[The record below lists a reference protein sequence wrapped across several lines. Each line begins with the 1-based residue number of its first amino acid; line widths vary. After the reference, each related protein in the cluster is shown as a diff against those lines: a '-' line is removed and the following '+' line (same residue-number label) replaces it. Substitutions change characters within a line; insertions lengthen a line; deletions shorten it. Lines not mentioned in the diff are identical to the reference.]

1 MSTRTD
7 RNGKPLP
14 PIQILEEMQRI
25 GNQEID
31 GDAELTRMLSDLDRA
46 KATWRRAAAEFDT
59 VRFLLEGLPAQI
71 AGLEAEVAAL
81 NERRP
86 AVVAAALL
94 AHGRFTADD
103 ELLARR
109 AELLLNIERLRI
121 AKPALE
127 AEAHLR
133 NRLVGQ
139 AANPAQNIEDAIDK
153 RRRELKL
160 AEARR
165 RCGF

>member
-1 MSTRTD
+1 MKRLDPKT
-7 RNGKPLP
+7 GKALE
-14 PIQILEEMQRI
+14 PIEVLEEIQRI

-31 GDAELTRMLSDLDRA
+31 GDAELMRMLSDLDRA
-46 KATWRRAAAEFDT
+46 KSTWRRAASEFDT

-94 AHGRFTADD
+94 ADGDFKADD
-103 ELLARR
+103 ELLSRR
-109 AELLLNIERLRI
+109 AELLLNIERLHI

-127 AEAHLR
+127 AEAQRR
-133 NRLVGQ
+133 NRIVGQ

>member
-14 PIQILEEMQRI
+14 PIEILETAASIADSEVA
-25 GNQEID
+25 
-31 GDAELTRMLSDLDRA
+31 GDAELTRMLADLDAA

-86 AVVAAALL
+86 AAIASALL
-94 AHGRFTADD
+94 ADGDFSADD

-109 AELLLNIERLRI
+109 AGLLLNIERLRI

-127 AEAHLR
+127 AEAQRR
-133 NRLVGQ
+133 NRTLGQ
-139 AANPAQNIEDAIDK
+139 AANPTQNIEDAIDK

>member
-1 MSTRTD
+1 MKRIDQRT
-7 RNGKPLP
+7 GKPLE
-14 PIQILEEMQRI
+14 PIEVLEEMQRI

-46 KATWRRAAAEFDT
+46 KATWRRAAAEFDV
-59 VRFLLEGLPAQI
+59 VRFQLEGLPAQI

-86 AVVAAALL
+86 AAIASALL
-94 AHGRFTADD
+94 ADGDFSADD
-103 ELLARR
+103 ELLVERDA
-109 AELLLNIERLRI
+109 LLRQVERLTL
-121 AKPALE
+121 AWPSLD
-127 AEAHLR
+127 AESQRR
-133 NRLVGQ
+133 NRTLGQ
-139 AANPAQNIEDAIDK
+139 AANPVQSLEDSIDK

>member
-1 MSTRTD
+1 MKRIDQRT
-7 RNGKPLP
+7 GKPLE
-14 PIQILEEMQRI
+14 PIEILEEMQRI

-31 GDAELTRMLSDLDRA
+31 GDAELTRMLSDLDAA

-71 AGLEAEVAAL
+71 AGLEAEVA
-81 NERRP
+81 EIEQRRP
-86 AVVAAALL
+86 SVIADAILSGGNFA
-94 AHGRFTADD
+94 ADD
-103 ELLARR
+103 SLLSHRDALTR
-109 AELLLNIERLRI
+109 NIERLRI